1 MAGLYP
7 AIHQEKACQYC
18 GANTANRELAQNTS
32 EYGNG
37 VEMAI
42 PFCSDACKKAY
53 LTLQHDDIEGFEEIF
68 RAGAT

>member
-1 MAGLYP
+1 MAGLNP
-7 AIHQEKACQYC
+7 AIYQEKTCQYC
-18 GANTANRELAQNTS
+18 GANAMDRKAAENTS

-42 PFCSDACKKAY
+42 SFCSDTCKKAY
-53 LTLQHDDIEGFEEIF
+53 RTLQHDDIEGFEEIC

>member
-1 MAGLYP
+1 MAGLNP

-18 GANTANRELAQNTS
+18 GADAADREAAENTS
-32 EYGNG
+32 EYGDC

-42 PFCSDACKKAY
+42 PLCGGVCTRAY
-53 LTLQHDDIEGFEEIF
+53 LELQHDDIEGFEEIC